1 MASGSLLAP
10 GASPMIG
17 RMHEVDDAQRLTA
30 AATVT
35 AAAATAVATVAPPAV
50 AAPPGPSIPP
60 RLASSSRSR
69 RTLPFVGAVEA
80 YQAGRSISASHQL
93 ALTEDLYLA
102 DHHFVHAPGIKL
114 LSACFPV
121 LPMTMSLEVM
131 AETAAC
137 LAPGCGLLSMEQ
149 VSAARWIALEDRD
162 ELPLRIE
169 ASVLGHDA
177 ARGQYRVAV
186 AIHADGAATPSISA
200 QAVLGTHYPPPAA
213 MPTGAAP
220 AATGTS
226 AFPATVRDAAAAYA
240 ERHLFHGP
248 RFQVLTGPVAL
259 DAQGAHATLLV
270 RAPDQLFAAQS
281 APQLL
286 LDPALLDGVGQLMA
300 LWSMQQR
307 RTAFPIGIGQ
317 LSLHGPTPAAGTRVP
332 VQVRVTGTQ
341 MKVLSAD
348 VDIGD
353 GSGGVWMRISGWKSW
368 QFSWD
373 QRLIDLQRFPAQ
385 YLLSDAAVLPGAA
398 PDAAGACCQRL
409 TSQRVAGF
417 DLMLLARHYLH
428 TDEMPAYL
436 DKAGQAPRQLQW
448 LLGRVAAKDAARSW
462 QRQRGG
468 ASLHPAAFA
477 IGSDSLGQPLLR
489 HWPAQAPVPHI
500 SIAHSGEQ
508 AIAVA
513 HHSAVGIDI
522 ERIAEHDAA
531 FLSGIAAPSEAAL
544 LDGVP
549 ANERAAWVTRLWC
562 AKEALGKALST
573 GVRDGPRH
581 YAAQALGEDGSLEM
595 RHAGRATQVST
606 QRDGDWI
613 IAAAFVQPQDGSAA
627 TL

>member
-1 MASGSLLAP
+1 MMASGSLLAP

-17 RMHEVDDAQRLTA
+17 RMHEVDDAQRFTVDA
-30 AATVT
+30 AAL
-35 AAAATAVATVAPPAV
+35 APPAMT
-50 AAPPGPSIPP
+50 APATPPAPPQPQPV
-60 RLASSSRSR
+60 SSNRSR
-69 RTLPFVGAVEA
+69 RALPFVGAVEA
-80 YQAGRSISASHQL
+80 YQAGRSISVSHQL
-93 ALTEDLYLA
+93 ALAEDLYLA
-102 DHHFVHAPGIKL
+102 DHHFVHASGIKP

-137 LAPGCGLLSMEQ
+137 LAPGCGLLSLEQ

-177 ARGQYRVAV
+177 ARGHFRVAV

-200 QAVLGTHYPPPAA
+200 QAVLGSHYPPPAA
-213 MPTGAAP
+213 MPTGPAQAAP
-220 AATGTS
+220 GTA

-259 DAQGAHATLLV
+259 DAQGARATLLV
-270 RAPDQLFAAQS
+270 RAPDQLFAGQS

-307 RTAFPIGIGQ
+307 RTAFPIGVGQ

-353 GSGGVWMRISGWKSW
+353 GSGGMWMRISGWKSW

-373 QRLIDLQRFPAQ
+373 QRLVDLQRFPAQ

-428 TDEMPAYL
+428 TDELPAYL
-436 DKAGQAPRQLQW
+436 AKAGQAPRQLQW
-448 LLGRVAAKDAARSW
+448 LLGRVAVKDAARSW

-468 ASLHPAAFA
+468 APLHPAAFA

-489 HWPAQAPVPHI
+489 HWPAQAPAPQI

-508 AIAVA
+508 AVAVA

-522 ERIAEHDAA
+522 ERIVAHDAA
-531 FLSGIAAPSEAAL
+531 FLSSIAGPGEAVL
-544 LDGVP
+544 LEGLP
-549 ANERAAWVTRLWC
+549 AGEHAAWVTRLWC
-562 AKEALGKALST
+562 AKEALGKALGT

-581 YAAQALGEDGSLEM
+581 YAAHALGEDGSLEM
-595 RHAGRATQVST
+595 RHAGCAIQVST

-613 IAAAFVQPQDGSAA
+613 IATAFVQPQDGSAA
-627 TL
+627 ITL

>member
-1 MASGSLLAP
+1 MP
-10 GASPMIG
+10 
-17 RMHEVDDAQRLTA
+17 
-30 AATVT
+30 
-35 AAAATAVATVAPPAV
+35 
-50 AAPPGPSIPP
+50 APPGPFAPAQP
-60 RLASSSRSR
+60 APSSRSR
-69 RTLPFVGAVEA
+69 RALPFVGAVEA
-80 YQAGRSISASHQL
+80 HQAGRSISVSHQL

-102 DHHFVHAPGIKL
+102 DHHFVHAPGIKP

-137 LAPGCGLLSMEQ
+137 LAPGCGLLSLEQ

-200 QAVLGTHYPPPAA
+200 KAVLGSHYPPPAA
-213 MPTGAAP
+213 MPTGPAQAAP
-220 AATGTS
+220 GTN

-248 RFQVLTGPVAL
+248 RFQVLTGPVSL
-259 DAQGAHATLLV
+259 DAEGARATLVV
-270 RAPDQLFAAQS
+270 RAPDQLFAGQS

-307 RTAFPIGIGQ
+307 RTAFPIGVGQ

-353 GSGGVWMRISGWKSW
+353 GSGGMWMRISGWKSW

-373 QRLIDLQRFPAQ
+373 QRLVDLQRFPAQ
-385 YLLSDAAVLPGAA
+385 YLLSDAAVLPGSA
-398 PDAAGACCQRL
+398 PDAAGACCQRI

-428 TDEMPAYL
+428 TDEMPAYMG
-436 DKAGQAPRQLQW
+436 KAGQAPRQLQW
-448 LLGRVAAKDAARSW
+448 LLGRIAAKDAARSW
-462 QRQRGG
+462 QRQPGG
-468 ASLHPAAFA
+468 APLHPAAFA
-477 IGSDSLGQPLLR
+477 IVSDSLGQPLLR
-489 HWPAQAPVPHI
+489 HWPANVPVPQI

-513 HHSAVGIDI
+513 HGSAVGIDI
-522 ERIAEHDAA
+522 ERIVEHDAA
-531 FLSGIAAPSEAAL
+531 FLSSIATPGEAAL

-549 ANERAAWVTRLWC
+549 ADERAAWVTRLWC
-562 AKEALGKALST
+562 AKEAFGKALGT

-581 YAAQALGEDGSLEM
+581 YAAHALGVDGTLEM

-627 TL
+627 TTP

>member
-1 MASGSLLAP
+1 
-10 GASPMIG
+10 
-17 RMHEVDDAQRLTA
+17 MHEVDDAQRLTA
-30 AATVT
+30 AATGTAAGAAGVSR
-35 AAAATAVATVAPPAV
+35 AAAAGAGATVATAPAPAV
-50 AAPPGPSIPP
+50 TAPPSPSAPQRP
-60 RLASSSRSR
+60 APSNRAR
-69 RTLPFVGAVEA
+69 RALPFVGAVEA
-80 YQAGRSISASHQL
+80 YQAGRSINVSHQL
-93 ALTEDLYLA
+93 VLTEDLYLA
-102 DHHFVHAPGIKL
+102 DHHFVHAPGIKP

-131 AETAAC
+131 AEAAAC
-137 LAPGCGLLSMEQ
+137 LAPGCGLLGLEQ

-200 QAVLGTHYPPPAA
+200 QAVFGTHYPPPATLLA
-213 MPTGAAP
+213 GAVSAP
-220 AATGTS
+220 PAGT
-226 AFPATVRDAAAAYA
+226 AGFPASVRDAAAAYA

-259 DAQGAHATLLV
+259 DAQGARATLLV
-270 RAPDQLFAAQS
+270 RAPDQLFAAQ
-281 APQLL
+281 AVPQLL

-307 RTAFPIGIGQ
+307 RTAFPIGVGQ

-353 GSGGVWMRISGWKSW
+353 GSGGIWMRISGWKSW

-373 QRLIDLQRFPAQ
+373 QRLVDLQRFPAQ
-385 YLLSDAAVLPGAA
+385 YLLSDAAVLPGTA
-398 PDAAGACCQRL
+398 PDTAGACCQRL

-428 TDEMPAYL
+428 TDEMPVYL
-436 DKAGQAPRQLQW
+436 DKAVQAPRQLQW
-448 LLGRVAAKDAARSW
+448 LLGRIAAKDAARSW
-462 QRQRGG
+462 QRQHGG
-468 ASLHPAAFA
+468 APLHPAAFA
-477 IGSDSLGQPLLR
+477 IVSDSLGQPLLR
-489 HWPAQAPVPHI
+489 HWPAQTSVPYI

-508 AIAVA
+508 AIAAA

-522 ERIAEHDAA
+522 ERIVEHDAA
-531 FLSGIAAPSEAAL
+531 FLSSIAAPAEAAL
-544 LDGVP
+544 LEGVP
-549 ANERAAWVTRLWC
+549 ADEHAAWVTRLWC
-562 AKEALGKALST
+562 AKEALGKALGT
-573 GVRDGPRH
+573 GVRDSPRH
-581 YAAQALGEDGSLEM
+581 YAAHALGENGSLEM

-613 IAAAFVQPQDGSAA
+613 IAAAFVQPQDGPAA
-627 TL
+627 TTL